1 MDSPEF
7 FYQTVVR
14 ITALMNT
21 SLIACNP
28 ILPCLIV
35 EVEKKMHSCFIQH
48 YHMHFIYTLR
58 YSIYILHIY
67 IHIYQMDNLLFPH
80 FVIYCSTSAIIIAG
94 S

>member
-1 MDSPEF
+1 MESPEF
-7 FYQTVVR
+7 FSKTVTC

-21 SLIACNP
+21 FLIACNP

-35 EVEKKMHSCFIQH
+35 EVEKKMHSCFIRH

-58 YSIYILHIY
+58 YSIYILYIY
-67 IHIYQMDNLLFPH
+67 IYQMGNLPFPH
-80 FVIYCSTSAIIIAG
+80 FVIYCSTSAIVIAG